1 VTASNLASVQLGD
14 SADAEPAAAA
24 EAAVGAVVAVV
35 EAPGAGDDAEPAKP
49 AAILRGSARGLEIF
63 VDGRAAT
70 DAIAAAVNARLGEAP
85 AFFRGS
91 DVRVRVE
98 DGPLPAGCLAMLDG
112 IAQGL
117 DMRIVEVGAA
127 AKPAKAA
134 KPTDSAPVPMP
145 VLLTASGSRPVSE
158 TVPESVATT
167 VSDSGSVSVSV
178 SDLVSGSGSESVSE
192 SVSESGSGSGSGSV
206 SSSVSVSVSGSVSE
220 SVSGSVSESV
230 SVSDT
235 VSESVSVSVSVSA
248 PVSAATLAAEPA
260 AEDLQSLSQTRTLVG
275 PVRSGVILEHVG
287 HIVIL
292 GDVNPGAEVRA
303 SGNIIVLGRLRGTA
317 HAGIGRDNG
326 FIMALRLEPQ
336 QLRIGRQV
344 ARAGDSDAAGAHP
357 ELAHITG
364 GNIVVERY
372 QGRLPSSL
380 AASI

>member
-1 VTASNLASVQLGD
+1 VQLGD
-14 SADAEPAAAA
+14 SADAEPA
-24 EAAVGAVVAVV
+24 GAVDGV
-35 EAPGAGDDAEPAKP
+35 EAAEPAKP

-63 VDGRAAT
+63 IDGRAAT
-70 DAIAAAVNARLGEAP
+70 EAIAAAVRARLGEAP

-98 DGPLPAGCLAMLDG
+98 DGPLPVGCLAVLDG
-112 IAQGL
+112 IAQEL
-117 DMRIVEVGAA
+117 EMRIVEVGAA
-127 AKPAKAA
+127 AKPAKPG
-134 KPTDSAPVPMP
+134 KPSESAPVPVP
-145 VLLTASGSRPVSE
+145 VLLTASGSQPVSE
-158 TVPESVATT
+158 PVSASVAETG
-167 VSDSGSVSVSV
+167 SGSVAVSV
-178 SDLVSGSGSESVSE
+178 SDLVSE
-192 SVSESGSGSGSGSV
+192 
-206 SSSVSVSVSGSVSE
+206 
-220 SVSGSVSESV
+220 
-230 SVSDT
+230 
-235 VSESVSVSVSVSA
+235 SVSA
-248 PVSAATLAAEPA
+248 PVSVSAPA
-260 AEDLQSLSQTRTLVG
+260 DDTDDPPSLSQTRTVVG
-275 PVRSGVILEHVG
+275 PVRSGVILEHLG

-357 ELAHITG
+357 EIAHITG